1 MNDRDLIIWFAVC
14 GYDLL
19 EKFASCRGFV
29 TIFEFTI
36 LQMQDGRI
44 TLKLKI

>member
-1 MNDRDLIIWFAVC
+1 MNGRDLTIWFAVY

-19 EKFASCRGFV
+19 EKCASCRGFV

-36 LQMQDGRI
+36 LQGGRI